1 MHVDNMI
8 KHFMPG
14 DGFEEEEE
22 RDLVAAEWMEF
33 YSQTGRYSAAFKKP
47 LPEAVSEEQL
57 EKNNKAFTIADVQ
70 DWIKRTKGMEM
81 RLQFFICYF
90 PTSMFYHKVAK
101 PLLSMKCVGS
111 MDAER
116 AAKPLK
122 HSILTKERNRLEHE
136 KAELLLRTKTN
147 LRYLMG
153 LGKGT
158 A

>member
-1 MHVDNMI
+1 MTAP
-8 KHFMPG
+8 KLAP
-14 DGFEEEEE
+14 
-22 RDLVAAEWMEF
+22 
-33 YSQTGRYSAAFKKP
+33 P
-47 LPEAVSEEQL
+47 P
-57 EKNNKAFTIADVQ
+57 
-70 DWIKRTKGMEM
+70 
-81 RLQFFICYF
+81 
-90 PTSMFYHKVAK
+90 
-101 PLLSMKCVGS
+101 CVGS

-136 KAELLLRTKTN
+136 KAEVLLRTKTN

>member
-1 MHVDNMI
+1 MI

-14 DGFEEEEE
+14 DEVEEEEE
-22 RDLVAAEWMEF
+22 RDLVADEWMEF
-33 YSQTGRYSAAFKKP
+33 YSQTGRYTGAWKKKQR
-47 LPEAVSEEQL
+47 LPEAVREEQL
-57 EKNNKAFTIADVQ
+57 ERNNKAFTIADVQ

-136 KAELLLRTKTN
+136 KAEVLLRTKTN